1 MPSPTDA
8 DVRVLAPE
16 ELLAAATLVSSSM
29 LGTTAPETMQ
39 AWVDHMDDRVT
50 HGAVLPDGRVVGV
63 AQWFREE
70 VSFAGQA
77 RPAACV
83 TAVAVASD
91 QRRRGHLRRI
101 MAAELAS
108 IAEAEVPVALLVA
121 AEWPIYGRYGYGP
134 AVEGCGYQL
143 DARTTR
149 FAAAPTGS
157 IELVSPQALL
167 PHLEAMHQA
176 RWARTAGAV
185 TRAPFVFEH
194 LAGCRSW
201 PGDKEDLGQRRG
213 ALWRDDSGVVQ
224 GAVAYSVAERWDRNR
239 PTGKAEVKLLV
250 GTTPEA
256 ERELWRHLCEIDWV
270 TSVVAGGRG
279 VEDPLPHLLEDA
291 RAATQ
296 IDRFDCIW
304 ARVLDVPSVLGA
316 RRTAIPGRVV
326 VEVDDPLGYAE
337 GRWSVEVGPDG
348 AEVAATTAEAEVQLA
363 AGALGA
369 LAFGGTSAVR
379 LFHAGQ
385 VAEAAEGAVARLDQ
399 LLRSSP
405 APWSPTTY

>member
-1 MPSPTDA
+1 MPSPADA
-8 DVRVLAPE
+8 DVRVLAPD

-50 HGAVLPDGRVVGV
+50 HGAVTPDGRVVGV

-70 VSFAGQA
+70 VSFSGAS
-77 RPAACV
+77 RPAALV

-134 AVEGCGYQL
+134 AIEACGFEL
-143 DARTTR
+143 DARSAR
-149 FAAAPTGS
+149 FTAPRTGS

-167 PHLEAMHQA
+167 PHLQA
-176 RWARTAGAV
+176 AHEERWARTTGAV
-185 TRAPFVFEH
+185 TRRPFVFEH
-194 LAGCRSW
+194 IAGCRSW
-201 PGDKEDLGQRRG
+201 PGEKDDLGQRRG
-213 ALWRDDSGVVQ
+213 AVWRDEAGVVQ
-224 GAVAYSVAERWDRNR
+224 GAVAYAVEERWERNR
-239 PTGKAEVKLLV
+239 PDGKAEVKLLV

-270 TSVVAGGRG
+270 TSVAAGGRG
-279 VEDPLPHLLEDA
+279 VEDPLPLLLEDA

-296 IDRFDCIW
+296 VDRFDCIW

-316 RRTAIPGRVV
+316 RRSANPGRVV
-326 VEVDDPLGYAE
+326 VEVTDPLGYAG
-337 GRWSVEVGPDG
+337 GRWSVELGPDG
-348 AEVAATTAEAEVQLA
+348 AEVAATTASAEVQLSV
-363 AGALGA
+363 GALGA

-379 LFHAGQ
+379 LHHAGHL
-385 VAEAAEGAVARLDQ
+385 VGASDGAVERLDQ